1 MADMAGA
8 NPPSKIA
15 CCAAVNVSGKLK
27 MEAPK
32 LTCDRLKPR
41 VLNRIDPLGPGAG
54 EYRTSED
61 FVFV

>member
-15 CCAAVNVSGKLK
+15 CCTAINVSEKVK
-27 MEAPK
+27 TEAYR
-32 LTCDRLKPR
+32 LTYDRLKPR
-41 VLNRIDPLGPGAG
+41 VLNRIDLPGPGAG

-61 FVFV
+61 FRFF